1 VNTEIAAPPAARFV
15 NTMRFYGLILPVQA
29 VNTVEYL
36 PLKPLN
42 DLIGMDWRTTKTTV
56 QSGDNATLFE
66 PLWLPPVSI
75 AIGGGLMPPSKEV
88 LHIRLDRAH
97 RYLARINTERIRVNG
112 NEQAADCLLALQLEW
127 AKALHA
133 YETHGIAVKAG
144 RRNALRELT
153 QCARTIEQV
162 RDTRTR
168 HLLAAALHEELT
180 ALGLPTETLDNDQQ
194 QSALP
199 LPLSLA

>member
-1 VNTEIAAPPAARFV
+1 MNIESTEITHARFI
-15 NTMRFYGLILPVQA
+15 NIIRFYGLILPIQA
-29 VNTVEYL
+29 VNKAEYL

-56 QSGDNATLFE
+56 QSGDNVKLFE
-66 PLWLPPVSI
+66 PLWLKPVQI
-75 AIGGGLMPPSKEV
+75 ASGRGDIPPSNDT

-97 RYLARINTERIRVNG
+97 RYLARINTGKIRGHG
-112 NEQAADCLLALQLEW
+112 NEQAADFLLTLQLEW

-133 YETHGIAVKAG
+133 YETHGIAVKTG

-162 RDTRTR
+162 RDARTR
-168 HLLAAALHEELT
+168 HLLAAALHEEL
-180 ALGLPTETLDNDQQ
+180 AAMGLPVNTLDNEK

-199 LPLSLA
+199 LPISLV